1 MTEGLVVLFAW
12 MELLCLVSLLAWFV
26 LRRR

>member
-1 MTEGLVVLFAW
+1 MTEGLMVLLSW
-12 MELLCLVSLLAWFV
+12 IELMFLVSVLAWFV

>member
-1 MTEGLVVLFAW
+1 MTEGLVVLLSW
-12 MELLCLVSLLAWFV
+12 IELMALVGVLGCLV

>member
-1 MTEGLVVLFAW
+1 MTEGLVVLVSW
-12 MELLCLVSLLAWFV
+12 IVLLFLVSVLAWFV